1 MVGTVKWGKRRFGS
15 KALQNSPWDI
25 FLSPHMK
32 RERERQEEE
41 EQRAV
46 RQVVNA
52 WGLM

>member
-15 KALQNSPWDI
+15 RALQNSPWDI
-25 FLSPHMK
+25 FYSPHMRRK
-32 RERERQEEE
+32 REIQEEE
-41 EQRAV
+41 EQRTD